1 MGDKR
6 LQARHQGLAELATAQ
21 HGVVATRQLAE
32 LGYGRN
38 AVAKAAKAGR
48 LHRLHRGV
56 YAVGHQELSWHGR
69 CMAAVLASY
78 PSVAS
83 HLSAGWL
90 WGLLQSRPGT
100 VHLTSR
106 SPRPGKRPFVVH
118 RADLAAV
125 DRAIR
130 DDIPVTSLSRTIL
143 DLAVDSWPKT
153 VARSIELADDLKV
166 FDLREM
172 RDLLDR
178 SAGHRG
184 RAKVQA
190 ALDAYRP
197 ERKFTRSG
205 FERRF
210 LEVVREAGL
219 PEPAMNVFVAGH
231 ELDAYWEEAHFG
243 VELDTYETHGSRL
256 SFEDDRVRD
265 DDFLHAEIVTIRVT
279 ETRLDREPGAVVD
292 SLRRHLASRG
302 VR

>member
-1 MGDKR
+1 
-6 LQARHQGLAELATAQ
+6 
-21 HGVVATRQLAE
+21 VSTRQLAS
-32 LGYGRN
+32 LGYTKSS
-38 AVAKAAKAGR
+38 VAKAAKVGR

-56 YAVGHQELSWHGR
+56 YVVGHRDLSWHGR

-90 WGLLQSRPGT
+90 WGLLRSRPGT
-100 VHLTSR
+100 VHLTAR
-106 SPRPGKRPFVVH
+106 SPRHAKRPFVVH
-118 RADLAAV
+118 RSDLPAADRMV
-125 DRAIR
+125 REG
-130 DDIPVTSLSRTIL
+130 IPVTSVSRTIL
-143 DLAVDSWPKT
+143 DL
-153 VARSIELADDLKV
+153 SIGRTTRDVGRHIERADEAKV

-178 SAGHRG
+178 SNGHRG
-184 RAKVQA
+184 QAKVQA

-219 PEPAMNVFVAGH
+219 PEPAMNIFVAGH
-231 ELDAYWEEAHFG
+231 ELDAYWEEVHFG

-265 DDFLHAEIVTIRVT
+265 DDFLHAELVTTRVT
-279 ETRLDREPGAVVD
+279 ETRLDRAPDAVVD
-292 SLRRHLASRG
+292 SLRRHLAKRG
-302 VR
+302 AFPG